1 MLNAKYVDGLA
12 LKSSFESLL
21 EQFQVEPRAGKRAL
35 FDLVRAYS
43 SGSRFYHNLGHVQEV
58 LQKIEE
64 LRSLPGN
71 FPAIQLAAWFHD
83 AIYDPKSK
91 NNEQKS
97 AHYAADTLA
106 RLGLPGA
113 TIDTVSQMILGTKH
127 QQETSEDI
135 DSHIL
140 LDADLAILGEEDT
153 EYRFYAVGIRREY
166 SWLSDTEYCEGRIQV
181 LENFLKRDRIYFTE
195 SLFETL
201 EEKARQNLRSEI
213 EALYR
218 GGEGYSPFVGRREF
232 EAYRK
237 KSA

>member
-12 LKSSFESLL
+12 LKCCFESLL
-21 EQFQVEPRAGKRAL
+21 GQFQVEPRAGKRAL

-43 SGSRFYHNLGHVQEV
+43 SASRFYHNLGHVQEV
-58 LQKIEE
+58 LQRIEQ

-83 AIYDPKSK
+83 AIYDPRAKD
-91 NNEQKS
+91 NEERS
-97 AHYAADTLA
+97 ARYAADTLT

-113 TIDTVSQMILGTKH
+113 TIDAVSQMILGTKH
-127 QQETSEDI
+127 QQESPDNI
-135 DSHIL
+135 DSQIL
-140 LDADLAILGEEDT
+140 LDADLAILGAEET

-166 SWLSDTEYCEGRIQV
+166 SWLSDAEYRQGRIQV
-181 LENFLKRDRIYFTE
+181 LENFFKRDRIYATE
-195 SLFETL
+195 SLSSIL

-218 GGEGYSPFVGRREF
+218 GGEGYSPFVERREF
-232 EAYRK
+232 QAYKK